1 MKVPD
6 ASMSEF
12 SRGGEIFFAEV
23 TQPSLLVAAITR
35 APGDDGEIFL
45 LGCEIR
51 RFCSFCCG
59 VGWGEWERVNTGYT
73 PNSLLLS
80 VDLWWYY

>member
-59 VGWGEWERVNTGYT
+59 VGWGGVRGEGGCVCVWGG
-73 PNSLLLS
+73 LALFL
-80 VDLWWYY
+80 